1 MTRHLD
7 QRRAGKPKADAAA
20 AAAAFDGPTGFLHA
34 HLPSFVRLAGTLP
47 SSATQ
52 PNPACGSRHST
63 EVSMSLLG
71 KAALAMWWDMA
82 PEMHAEFEDWHTH
95 EHFAE
100 RLGVP
105 GFRRATRWLDASGGE
120 GVFVMYELDDHDV
133 LGSAPYLA
141 RLNAP
146 SPWSTKMMPHHRHM
160 VRSQCRVLESAG
172 GAVARHA
179 LTVRLAPA
187 AGADD
192 ALRAAL
198 KAQIGALPSRP
209 GLVGAHLLRH
219 EAPAIA
225 TTTEQQIRGLR
236 DQVADWVL
244 VACGYDFEALR
255 QLGREAFGD
264 AALRA
269 AGAADVAFS
278 ALYALSHSATP
289 PDIA

>member
-1 MTRHLD
+1 
-7 QRRAGKPKADAAA
+7 
-20 AAAAFDGPTGFLHA
+20 
-34 HLPSFVRLAGTLP
+34 
-47 SSATQ
+47 
-52 PNPACGSRHST
+52 
-63 EVSMSLLG
+63 MSLLG

-82 PEMHAEFEDWHTH
+82 PEMRREFEDWHTH

-105 GFRRATRWLDASGGE
+105 GFRRATRWLDAFGGE
-120 GVFVMYELDDHDV
+120 GVFVMYELDDHAV

-146 SPWSTKMMPHHRHM
+146 SPWSAKMMPHHRQM

-179 LTVRLAPA
+179 LTVRLSPA
-187 AGADD
+187 AGGDD
-192 ALRAAL
+192 GLRLRTAL
-198 KAQIGALPSRP
+198 KAQIDALPKRP

-244 VACGYDFEALR
+244 VAVGYDLDALR
-255 QLGREAFGD
+255 ELVRAGFGSD
-264 AALRA
+264 ALRA
-269 AGAADVAFS
+269 AGASEVGFS
-278 ALYALSHSATP
+278 GIYALSHSATP
-289 PDIA
+289 GDFG

>member
-1 MTRHLD
+1 
-7 QRRAGKPKADAAA
+7 
-20 AAAAFDGPTGFLHA
+20 
-34 HLPSFVRLAGTLP
+34 
-47 SSATQ
+47 
-52 PNPACGSRHST
+52 
-63 EVSMSLLG
+63 MSLLG

-82 PEMHAEFEDWHTH
+82 PEMRREFEDWHTH

-120 GVFVMYELDDHDV
+120 GVFVMYELDDHAV

-146 SPWSTKMMPHHRHM
+146 SPWSAKMMPHHRQM

-179 LTVRLAPA
+179 LTVRLSPA
-187 AGADD
+187 AGGDD
-192 ALRAAL
+192 ALRTAL
-198 KAQIGALPSRP
+198 KAQIDAVPSRP

-244 VACGYDFEALR
+244 VAVGYDPKALR
-255 QLGREAFGD
+255 ELVRAGFGSD
-264 AALRA
+264 GLRT
-269 AGAADVAFS
+269 AGASEVGFS
-278 ALYALSHSATP
+278 GIYALSHSATP
-289 PDIA
+289 GDFG